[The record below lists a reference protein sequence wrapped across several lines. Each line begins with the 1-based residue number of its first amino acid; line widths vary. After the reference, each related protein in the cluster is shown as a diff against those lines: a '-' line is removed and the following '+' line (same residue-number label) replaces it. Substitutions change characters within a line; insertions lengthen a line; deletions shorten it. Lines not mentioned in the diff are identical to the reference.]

1 VTSTLRA
8 HRRVVPSARVATP
21 SISAS
26 NPAAFCRSP
35 ATASLLA
42 VALAVAAIGGGNAQA
57 QPRPLAPPPSTSLQA
72 PAGATAAP
80 GAPLAAATSA
90 NTPRGAPQSLAAAGA
105 PAATPPAGAVRELNL
120 TQLGIDY
127 AVQLRGISG
136 TVGIPFN
143 VRADELVTAASF
155 KLNYA
160 YSPSLIP
167 ELSHLKVTVNDVL
180 VATLAVNRADA
191 GKPQTADIPID
202 RRLITEF
209 NRINVELIGHY
220 TRECE
225 DPAHTSLWA
234 RIDATSTL
242 KLTVAPLKLTNDLAS
257 LPQPFFD
264 RRDVRRARIPFVFGA
279 PAAGPVLE
287 AAGVVSSWFGSLADY
302 RGATFPVSNGDLP
315 TGHAVVFVTPES
327 SIPGL
332 TLPAIQGP
340 ALAVVDNPQ
349 DVNGKLLLVMG
360 RTPADLRTAAA
371 ALALNSKALSGA
383 MASVTAFQE
392 PPVRKPYDA
401 PRWIPSDRALQLG
414 ELTTAADLSVTGY
427 NPDVVR
433 VNLQL
438 PPDLFTWRSRGI
450 PLDLQYRYTPRVRP
464 DQSTLNVNV
473 NDNFIGG
480 LPLRS
485 ANPAGDR
492 WWNPLAVK
500 LMPDGTM
507 AESKEVILPPL
518 ALGPRSQLRL
528 HYYFEPVGGRCV
540 PQLDNVRGSIDPTS
554 KIDVS
559 GFPHF
564 IAMPELAA
572 YANGGF
578 PFSRMADLSDTA
590 VILPEQPDNSDT
602 ETYLGLLGQIGRSTG
617 YPALRVKVGRSSEAA
632 QWADKDLLVIGNLQS
647 QPLFTQWAD
656 KMPLKRNG
664 NAPEL
669 KLNSWIDNAI
679 DFVIGARTRE
689 DLPGT
694 MQIAVS
700 EDGRD
705 AVLAG
710 FESPLRSGRS
720 VIAAITNASSKE
732 ALLNALMTPDLLKSV
747 QGSMTIVRD
756 TQVNSV
762 LGGDT
767 YYVGRLPP
775 FAWVQWNLSRSPLML
790 GALVLVLALLG
801 AAVSYAGLQLRARR
815 RLSVNKAK

>member
-1 VTSTLRA
+1 MLAIALAAVSLADGTSAQTRPA
-8 HRRVVPSARVATP
+8 VVPP
-21 SISAS
+21 PLL
-26 NPAAFCRSP
+26 PAAP
-35 ATASLLA
+35 ATA
-42 VALAVAAIGGGNAQA
+42 
-57 QPRPLAPPPSTSLQA
+57 
-72 PAGATAAP
+72 ATAA
-80 GAPLAAATSA
+80 SA
-90 NTPRGAPQSLAAAGA
+90 NT
-105 PAATPPAGAVRELNL
+105 TPVAGAVRELNL

-127 AVQLRGISG
+127 AIQLRGISG

-155 KLNYA
+155 RLNYA

-180 VATLAVNRADA
+180 VATLPVSHAEA

-234 RIDATSTL
+234 RVDASSTL
-242 KLTVAPLKLTNDLAS
+242 KLTVSPLKLTNDLAA

-264 RRDVRRARIPFVFGA
+264 RRDVRRARIPFVFGGADTA
-279 PAAGPVLE
+279 PMLE
-287 AAGVVSSWFGSLADY
+287 AAGVLSSWFGALADY
-302 RGATFPVSNGDLP
+302 RGATFPVSHGELP
-315 TGHAVVFVTPES
+315 AGHAVVFVTPES
-327 SIPGL
+327 AIAGL
-332 TLPAIQGP
+332 TLPSIQGP
-340 ALAVVDNPQ
+340 GLAVVDNPQ
-349 DVNGKLLLVMG
+349 DASGKLLLVMG
-360 RTPADLRTAAA
+360 RNPADLRTAAA
-371 ALALNSKALSGA
+371 ALALNSKAFAGA
-383 MASVTAFQE
+383 QAAVTAFQE

-401 PRWIPSDRALQLG
+401 PRWVPSDRALQLG
-414 ELTTAADLSVTGY
+414 ELATAADLSVTGY

-464 DQSTLNVNV
+464 DQSTLNINV
-473 NDNFIGG
+473 NDNFVGG

-500 LMPDGTM
+500 LMPDGTL
-507 AESKEVILPPL
+507 AEHKEVILPPL
-518 ALGPRSQLRL
+518 AMGPRSQLRL

-590 VILPEQPDNSDT
+590 VILPDQPNDADT

-617 YPALRVKVGRSSEAA
+617 YPALRVKVGRSAEAG

-647 QPLFTQWAD
+647 QSLFTQWAD

-669 KLNSWIDNAI
+669 KLRSWIDNAI
-679 DFVIGARTRE
+679 DLVIGARTRE
-689 DLPGT
+689 DLPGS

-700 EDGRD
+700 DDGRD

-720 VIAAITNASSKE
+720 VIAAITNADSKE
-732 ALLNALMTPDLLKSV
+732 ALLNALMTPDLLKRV

-775 FAWVQWNLSRSPLML
+775 LTWLQWHLSRSPLGL
-790 GALVLVLALLG
+790 AALVIVLALLG
-801 AAVSYAGLQLRARR
+801 AAVSYAGLQIRARR

>member
-1 VTSTLRA
+1 MTTHVTPHQRA
-8 HRRVVPSARVATP
+8 HRRAEHPVSA
-21 SISAS
+21 AS
-26 NPAAFCRSP
+26 SSFVSR
-35 ATASLLA
+35 A
-42 VALAVAAIGGGNAQA
+42 VALAVAL
-57 QPRPLAPPPSTSLQA
+57 LATGTAFGQTRTAEPQA
-72 PAGATAAP
+72 PAAVPAVPVAAAAP
-80 GAPLAAATSA
+80 QAVAAA
-90 NTPRGAPQSLAAAGA
+90 APTG
-105 PAATPPAGAVRELNL
+105 GAVREFNL

-155 KLNYA
+155 RLNYA

-180 VATLAVNRADA
+180 VATLPVPTA
-191 GKPQTADIPID
+191 GAGRPQTADIPID

-234 RIDATSTL
+234 RVDASSTL
-242 KLTVAPLKLTNDLAS
+242 KLTVAPLKLVNDLAA

-264 RRDVRRARIPFVFGA
+264 RRDVRRARIPFVFGT
-279 PAAGPVLE
+279 AASGPVLE
-287 AAGVVSSWFGSLADY
+287 AAGVVSSWFGALADY
-302 RGATFPVSNGDLP
+302 RGATFPVSGADLP
-315 TGHAVVFVTPES
+315 TGHAVVFVTPDS

-332 TLPAIQGP
+332 TLPAIRGP
-340 ALAVVDNPQ
+340 GIAIVDNPR
-349 DVNGKLLLVMG
+349 DPNGKLLLVMG
-360 RTPADLRTAAA
+360 STPADLRTAAA
-371 ALALNSKALSGA
+371 ALALNAKAFAGA
-383 MASVTAFQE
+383 TASITAFQE
-392 PPVRKPYDA
+392 PPTRKPYDA
-401 PRWIPSDRALQLG
+401 PRWVPSDRPLQLG
-414 ELTTAADLSVTGY
+414 ELATAADLSVTGY

-473 NDNFIGG
+473 NENFVGG

-500 LMPDGTM
+500 LMPDGTL
-507 AESKEVILPPL
+507 AERKEVILPPL
-518 ALGPRSQLRL
+518 AMGPRSQLRL

-540 PQLDNVRGSIDPTS
+540 PQLDNVRGAIDPTS

-590 VILPEQPDNSDT
+590 VILPDQPSSSDT
-602 ETYLGLLGQIGRSTG
+602 EMFLGLLGQIGRSTG
-617 YPALRVKVGRSSEAA
+617 YPALRVKVGRSAEAQ
-632 QWADKDLLVIGNLQS
+632 QWADKDLLVIGNLQN

-656 KMPLKRNG
+656 RMPLKRNG
-664 NAPEL
+664 NAPEF
-669 KLNSWIDNAI
+669 KLTSWIDSAI

-689 DLPGT
+689 DLPGS
-694 MQIAVS
+694 MQISVS
-700 EDGRD
+700 ADGRD
-705 AVLAG
+705 GVLAG

-720 VIAAITNASSKE
+720 VVAAITNGDSKD

-762 LGGDT
+762 LGQDT

-775 FAWVQWNLSRSPLML
+775 IAWVQWNLSRSPLML
-790 GALVLVLALLG
+790 AGLVIVLALLG

-815 RLSVNKAK
+815 RLSVKAKGK

>member
-1 VTSTLRA
+1 VTTTLRT
-8 HRRVVPSARVATP
+8 HRRVVPPARVASP
-21 SISAS
+21 SLL
-26 NPAAFCRSP
+26 PCAATG
-35 ATASLLA
+35 AVMLA
-42 VALAVAAIGGGNAQA
+42 VAMAAMSAGSASA
-57 QPRPLAPPPSTSLQA
+57 QPRPLAPPPSTSAQPAVGPVAA
-72 PAGATAAP
+72 PAAAP
-80 GAPLAAATSA
+80 ATPAVPTAPMIALTPAAAAAAS
-90 NTPRGAPQSLAAAGA
+90 AAAGGA
-105 PAATPPAGAVRELNL
+105 GGAVRELNL

-180 VATLAVNRADA
+180 VATLPVNRAEA
-191 GKPQTADIPID
+191 GRPQTADIPID

-234 RIDATSTL
+234 RIDASSSL
-242 KLTVAPLKLTNDLAS
+242 KLTVAPLKLANDLAA

-279 PAAGPVLE
+279 AASGPVLE
-287 AAGVVSSWFGSLADY
+287 AAGVVSSWFGAMADY
-302 RGATFPVSNGDLP
+302 RGATFPVSSGDLP
-315 TGHAVVFVTPES
+315 SGHAVVFVTPES
-327 SIPGL
+327 VVPGL

-340 ALAVVDNPQ
+340 ALAVVDNPR
-349 DVNGKLLLVMG
+349 DPTGKLLLVMG
-360 RTPADLRTAAA
+360 RTPADLRTAAG
-371 ALALNSKALSGA
+371 ALALNSKAFSGA
-383 MASVTAFQE
+383 SAAVTAFQE
-392 PPVRKPYDA
+392 PPARKPYDA
-401 PRWIPSDRALQLG
+401 PRWVPSDRALQLG
-414 ELTTAADLSVTGY
+414 ELTSAADLSVTGY

-473 NDNFIGG
+473 NDNFVGG

-485 ANPAGDR
+485 ANPAGDK

-500 LMPDGTM
+500 LMPDGTL
-507 AESKEVILPPL
+507 AEHKEVILPPL
-518 ALGPRSQLRL
+518 AMGPRSQLRL

-559 GFPHF
+559 GFPHY

-590 VILPEQPDNSDT
+590 VILPEQPSNADT
-602 ETYLGLLGQIGRSTG
+602 ETFLGLLGQIGRSTG
-617 YPALRVKVGRSSEAA
+617 YPALRVKVGRSGEAT
-632 QWADKDLLVIGNLQS
+632 QFADKDLLVIGNLQS

-679 DFVIGARTRE
+679 DFVIGARTRQ
-689 DLPGT
+689 DLPGS

-700 EDGRD
+700 DDGRD

-720 VIAAITNASSKE
+720 VVAAITNPDTKD

-775 FAWVQWNLSRSPLML
+775 IAWVQWNLSRSPLML
-790 GALVLVLALLG
+790 AGLVIVLALLG

-815 RLSVNKAK
+815 RLSVKAKGK

>member
-1 VTSTLRA
+1 MLAIALAAVSLADGTSAQTRPA
-8 HRRVVPSARVATP
+8 VVPP
-21 SISAS
+21 PLL
-26 NPAAFCRSP
+26 PAAP
-35 ATASLLA
+35 ATA
-42 VALAVAAIGGGNAQA
+42 AAA
-57 QPRPLAPPPSTSLQA
+57 
-72 PAGATAAP
+72 ATAA
-80 GAPLAAATSA
+80 SA
-90 NTPRGAPQSLAAAGA
+90 NT
-105 PAATPPAGAVRELNL
+105 TPVAGAVRELNL

-127 AVQLRGISG
+127 AIQLRGISG

-155 KLNYA
+155 RLNYA

-180 VATLAVNRADA
+180 VATLPVSHAEA

-234 RIDATSTL
+234 RVDASSTL
-242 KLTVAPLKLTNDLAS
+242 KLTVSPLKLTNDLAA

-264 RRDVRRARIPFVFGA
+264 RRDVRRARIPFVFGGADTA
-279 PAAGPVLE
+279 PMLE
-287 AAGVVSSWFGSLADY
+287 AAGVLSSWFGALADY
-302 RGATFPVSNGDLP
+302 RGATFPVSHGELP
-315 TGHAVVFVTPES
+315 AGHAVVFVTPES
-327 SIPGL
+327 AIAGL
-332 TLPAIQGP
+332 TLPSIQGP
-340 ALAVVDNPQ
+340 GLAVVDNPQ
-349 DVNGKLLLVMG
+349 DASGKLLLVMG
-360 RTPADLRTAAA
+360 RNPADLRTAAA
-371 ALALNSKALSGA
+371 ALALNSKAFAGA
-383 MASVTAFQE
+383 QAAVTAFQE

-401 PRWIPSDRALQLG
+401 PRWVPSDRALQLG
-414 ELTTAADLSVTGY
+414 ELATAADLSVTGY

-464 DQSTLNVNV
+464 DQSTLNINV
-473 NDNFIGG
+473 NDNFVGG

-500 LMPDGTM
+500 LMPDGTL
-507 AESKEVILPPL
+507 AEHKEVILPPL
-518 ALGPRSQLRL
+518 AMGPRSQLRL

-590 VILPEQPDNSDT
+590 VILPDQPNDADT

-617 YPALRVKVGRSSEAA
+617 YPALRVKVGRSAEAG

-647 QPLFTQWAD
+647 QSLFTQWAD

-669 KLNSWIDNAI
+669 KLRSWIDNAI
-679 DFVIGARTRE
+679 DLVIGARTRE
-689 DLPGT
+689 DLPGS

-700 EDGRD
+700 DDGRD

-720 VIAAITNASSKE
+720 VIAAIINADSKE
-732 ALLNALMTPDLLKSV
+732 ALLNALMTPDLLKRV

-775 FAWVQWNLSRSPLML
+775 LTWLQWHLSRSPLGL
-790 GALVLVLALLG
+790 AALVIVLALLG
-801 AAVSYAGLQLRARR
+801 AAVSYAGLQIRARR

>member
-1 VTSTLRA
+1 MTPPRFA
-8 HRRVVPSARVATP
+8 HRRVVPCAMLAITL
-21 SISAS
+21 
-26 NPAAFCRSP
+26 AAV
-35 ATASLLA
+35 SLA
-42 VALAVAAIGGGNAQA
+42 DGTSA
-57 QPRPLAPPPSTSLQA
+57 QPRPAVVPPPVLPAA
-72 PAGATAAP
+72 PATAAT
-80 GAPLAAATSA
+80 AASA
-90 NTPRGAPQSLAAAGA
+90 NT
-105 PAATPPAGAVRELNL
+105 TPIAGAVRELNL

-127 AVQLRGISG
+127 AIQLRGISG

-155 KLNYA
+155 RLNYA

-180 VATLAVNRADA
+180 VATLPVSHAEA

-234 RIDATSTL
+234 RVDASSTL
-242 KLTVAPLKLTNDLAS
+242 KLTVSPLKLTNDLAA

-264 RRDVRRARIPFVFGA
+264 RRDVRRARIPFVFGGTDTA
-279 PAAGPVLE
+279 PMLE
-287 AAGVVSSWFGSLADY
+287 AAGVLSSWFGALADY
-302 RGATFPVSNGDLP
+302 RGATFPVSHGELP
-315 TGHAVVFVTPES
+315 AGHAVVFVTPES
-327 SIPGL
+327 TIPGL
-332 TLPAIQGP
+332 TLPSIQGP
-340 ALAVVDNPQ
+340 GLAVVDNPQ
-349 DVNGKLLLVMG
+349 DASGKLLLVMG
-360 RTPADLRTAAA
+360 RTPADVRTAAA
-371 ALALNSKALSGA
+371 ALALNSKAFAGA
-383 MASVTAFQE
+383 QAGVTAFQE
-392 PPVRKPYDA
+392 PPLRKPYDA
-401 PRWIPSDRALQLG
+401 PRWVPSDRALQLG
-414 ELTTAADLSVTGY
+414 ELATAADLSVTGY

-464 DQSTLNVNV
+464 DQSTLNINV
-473 NDNFIGG
+473 NDNFVGG

-500 LMPDGTM
+500 LMPDGTL
-507 AESKEVILPPL
+507 AERKEVILPPL
-518 ALGPRSQLRL
+518 AMGPRSQLRL

-559 GFPHF
+559 GFAHF

-590 VILPEQPDNSDT
+590 VILPDQPNDADT

-617 YPALRVKVGRSSEAA
+617 YPALRVKVGRSAEAG

-679 DFVIGARTRE
+679 DLVIGARTRE
-689 DLPGT
+689 DLPGS

-700 EDGRD
+700 DDGRD

-720 VIAAITNASSKE
+720 VIAAITNPDSKE
-732 ALLNALMTPDLLKSV
+732 ALLNALMTPDLLKRV

-775 FAWVQWNLSRSPLML
+775 LTWLQWHLSRSPLGL
-790 GALVLVLALLG
+790 AALVILLALLG
-801 AAVSYAGLQLRARR
+801 AAVSYAGLQIRARR

>member
-1 VTSTLRA
+1 MTTTLRT
-8 HRRVVPSARVATP
+8 HRRVVPSARVALP
-21 SISAS
+21 SPSLSQI
-26 NPAAFCRSP
+26 N
-35 ATASLLA
+35 ATLLT
-42 VALAVAAIGGGNAQA
+42 VALAAAFTAFAVSPLGAQA
-57 QPRPLAPPPSTSLQA
+57 QPRPLGPPPSTSQQGPGGAAAAA
-72 PAGATAAP
+72 PAQAAP
-80 GAPLAAATSA
+80 AVPVVHTSA
-90 NTPRGAPQSLAAAGA
+90 FAGAGA
-105 PAATPPAGAVRELNL
+105 PAATPVAGTVRELNL

-225 DPAHTSLWA
+225 DPSHTSLWA

-242 KLTVAPLKLTNDLAS
+242 KLTVAPLKLTNDLAA

-287 AAGVVSSWFGSLADY
+287 AAGVVSSWFGGLADY
-302 RGATFPVSNGDLP
+302 RGATFPVSNGELP

-327 SIPGL
+327 NIPGL

-371 ALALNSKALSGA
+371 ALALNSKAFSGA
-383 MASVTAFQE
+383 QAAVTAFQE
-392 PPVRKPYDA
+392 PPARKPYDA
-401 PRWIPSDRALQLG
+401 PRWVPSDRALQLG
-414 ELTTAADLSVTGY
+414 ELAAAPDLSVTGY

-433 VNLQL
+433 INLQL

-507 AESKEVILPPL
+507 SERKEVILPPL
-518 ALGPRSQLRL
+518 AMGPRSQLRM

-602 ETYLGLLGQIGRSTG
+602 ETYLGLLGQIGRATG

-669 KLNSWIDNAI
+669 KLNSWIDNAV
-679 DFVIGARTRE
+679 DFVIGARTRQ
-689 DLPGT
+689 DLPGA

-700 EDGRD
+700 DDGRD

-720 VIAAITNASSKE
+720 VIAAVTNAGSRES
-732 ALLNALMTPDLLKSV
+732 LLNALMTPDLLKSV

-790 GALVLVLALLG
+790 GALVIVLALLG

>member
-1 VTSTLRA
+1 MTPPRFA
-8 HRRVVPSARVATP
+8 HRRVVPCAMLAIALAAVSLADGTSAQTRPAVVP
-21 SISAS
+21 PPLL
-26 NPAAFCRSP
+26 PAAP
-35 ATASLLA
+35 ATA
-42 VALAVAAIGGGNAQA
+42 
-57 QPRPLAPPPSTSLQA
+57 
-72 PAGATAAP
+72 ATAAT
-80 GAPLAAATSA
+80 AASA
-90 NTPRGAPQSLAAAGA
+90 NT
-105 PAATPPAGAVRELNL
+105 TPVAGAVRELNL

-127 AVQLRGISG
+127 AIQLRGISG

-155 KLNYA
+155 RLNYA

-180 VATLAVNRADA
+180 VATLPVSHAEA

-234 RIDATSTL
+234 RVDASSTL
-242 KLTVAPLKLTNDLAS
+242 KLTVSPLKLTNDLAA

-264 RRDVRRARIPFVFGA
+264 RRDVRRARIPFVFGGADTA
-279 PAAGPVLE
+279 PMLE
-287 AAGVVSSWFGSLADY
+287 AAGVLSSWFGALADY
-302 RGATFPVSNGDLP
+302 RGATFPVSHGELP
-315 TGHAVVFVTPES
+315 AGHAVVFVTPES
-327 SIPGL
+327 AIAGL
-332 TLPAIQGP
+332 TLPSIQGP
-340 ALAVVDNPQ
+340 GLAVVDNPQ
-349 DVNGKLLLVMG
+349 DASGKLLLVMG
-360 RTPADLRTAAA
+360 RNPADLRTAAA
-371 ALALNSKALSGA
+371 ALALNSKAFAGA
-383 MASVTAFQE
+383 QAAVTAFQE

-401 PRWIPSDRALQLG
+401 PRWVPSDRALQLG
-414 ELTTAADLSVTGY
+414 ELATAADLSVTGY

-464 DQSTLNVNV
+464 DQSTLNINV
-473 NDNFIGG
+473 NDNFVGG

-500 LMPDGTM
+500 LMPDGTL
-507 AESKEVILPPL
+507 AEHKEVILPPL
-518 ALGPRSQLRL
+518 AMGPRSQLRL

-590 VILPEQPDNSDT
+590 VILPDQPNDADT

-617 YPALRVKVGRSSEAA
+617 YPALRVKVGRSAEAG

-647 QPLFTQWAD
+647 QSLFTQWAD

-669 KLNSWIDNAI
+669 KLRSWIDNAI
-679 DFVIGARTRE
+679 DLVIGARTRE
-689 DLPGT
+689 DLPGS

-700 EDGRD
+700 DDGRD

-720 VIAAITNASSKE
+720 VIAAITNADSKE
-732 ALLNALMTPDLLKSV
+732 ALLNALMTPDLLKRV

-775 FAWVQWNLSRSPLML
+775 LTWLQWHLSRSPLGL
-790 GALVLVLALLG
+790 AALVIVLALLG
-801 AAVSYAGLQLRARR
+801 AAVSYAGLQIRARR

>member
-1 VTSTLRA
+1 MTTTQRA
-8 HRRVVPSARVATP
+8 HRRAVTPARVASRSLSHSPAGATLLTV
-21 SISAS
+21 ALFGAF
-26 NPAAFCRSP
+26 AAFAGSAR
-35 ATASLLA
+35 
-42 VALAVAAIGGGNAQA
+42 A
-57 QPRPLAPPPSTSLQA
+57 QPRPLAPPPSTSAQA
-72 PAGATAAP
+72 PAGAAVAPAAP
-80 GAPLAAATSA
+80 VTPAAPTASASRAAAPVVT
-90 NTPRGAPQSLAAAGA
+90 AGA
-105 PAATPPAGAVRELNL
+105 PAASPAAGAVREFNL

-242 KLTVAPLKLTNDLAS
+242 KLTVAPLKLTNDLAT

-287 AAGVVSSWFGSLADY
+287 AAGVLSSWFGSLADY
-302 RGATFPVSNGDLP
+302 RGATFPVSSGELP
-315 TGHAVVFVTPES
+315 NGHAVVFVTPES
-327 SIPGL
+327 NIPGL

-349 DVNGKLLLVMG
+349 DVSGKLLLVMG
-360 RTPADLRTAAA
+360 RNPADLRTAAA
-371 ALALNSKALSGA
+371 ALALNSKAFAGA
-383 MASVTAFQE
+383 QAAVTAFQE
-392 PPVRKPYDA
+392 PPARKPYDA

-500 LMPDGTM
+500 LMPDGTL
-507 AESKEVILPPL
+507 AEHKEIILPPL
-518 ALGPRSQLRL
+518 AMGARSQLRL

-590 VILPEQPDNSDT
+590 VILPDQPDNNDT

-617 YPALRVKVGRSSEAA
+617 YPALRVKVGRSGDAA

-664 NAPEL
+664 NSPEL
-669 KLNSWIDNAI
+669 KLNSWIDNAV

-689 DLPGT
+689 DLPGA

-700 EDGRD
+700 DDGRD

-720 VIAAITNASSKE
+720 VIAAITTAGSKE

-747 QGSMTIVRD
+747 QGSMAIVRD

-775 FAWVQWNLSRSPLML
+775 IAWVQWNLSRSPLLL
-790 GALVLVLALLG
+790 GALVIVLALLG

-815 RLSVNKAK
+815 RLSVNKPK

>member
-1 VTSTLRA
+1 MTTTQRA
-8 HRRVVPSARVATP
+8 HRRAVTPARVASRSLSQSPAGATLLTV
-21 SISAS
+21 ALLGAFGAF
-26 NPAAFCRSP
+26 AAFSGSAR
-35 ATASLLA
+35 
-42 VALAVAAIGGGNAQA
+42 A
-57 QPRPLAPPPSTSLQA
+57 QPRPLAPPPSTSAQA
-72 PAGATAAP
+72 PAAAAAAPATPTAATAASR
-80 GAPLAAATSA
+80 ASAASPPPATV
-90 NTPRGAPQSLAAAGA
+90 AAGA
-105 PAATPPAGAVRELNL
+105 PAASPAAGAVREFNL

-242 KLTVAPLKLTNDLAS
+242 KLTVAPLKLTNDLAT

-287 AAGVVSSWFGSLADY
+287 AAGVLSSWFGSLADY
-302 RGATFPVSNGDLP
+302 RGATFPVSNGELP
-315 TGHAVVFVTPES
+315 NGHAVVFVTPES
-327 SIPGL
+327 NIPGL

-349 DVNGKLLLVMG
+349 DVSGKLLLVMG
-360 RTPADLRTAAA
+360 RNPADLRTAAA
-371 ALALNSKALSGA
+371 ALALNSKAFAGA
-383 MASVTAFQE
+383 QAAVTAFQE
-392 PPVRKPYDA
+392 PPARKPYDA

-500 LMPDGTM
+500 LMPDGTL
-507 AESKEVILPPL
+507 AEHKEIILPPL
-518 ALGPRSQLRL
+518 AMGARSQLRL

-590 VILPEQPDNSDT
+590 VILPDQPDNNDT

-617 YPALRVKVGRSSEAA
+617 YPALRVKVGRSGEAA

-664 NAPEL
+664 NSPEL
-669 KLNSWIDNAI
+669 KLNSWIDNAV

-689 DLPGT
+689 DLPGA

-700 EDGRD
+700 DDGRD

-720 VIAAITNASSKE
+720 VIAAITTASSKE

-775 FAWVQWNLSRSPLML
+775 IAWVQWNLSRSPLML
-790 GALVLVLALLG
+790 GALVIVLALLG

>member
-1 VTSTLRA
+1 VTNNLRA
-8 HRRVVPSARVATP
+8 HRRIAPLVRVASP
-21 SISAS
+21 SLLPCLSAS
-26 NPAAFCRSP
+26 AVMF
-35 ATASLLA
+35 A
-42 VALAVAAIGGGNAQA
+42 VALAAGGASA
-57 QPRPLAPPPSTSLQA
+57 QPRPLAPPPSTSAQPAVGPTVA
-72 PAGATAAP
+72 PAVIAAP
-80 GAPLAAATSA
+80 AVPTTPMFATTPAAAAAAAAS
-90 NTPRGAPQSLAAAGA
+90 AAAGGGGGS
-105 PAATPPAGAVRELNL
+105 ATAVVRELNL

-180 VATLAVNRADA
+180 VATLPVNRAEA
-191 GKPQTADIPID
+191 GRPQTADIPID

-234 RIDATSTL
+234 RIDATSSL
-242 KLTVAPLKLTNDLAS
+242 KLTVAPLKLTNDLAA

-279 PAAGPVLE
+279 AAAGPVLE
-287 AAGVVSSWFGSLADY
+287 AAGVVSSWFGAMADY

-340 ALAVVDNPQ
+340 GLAIVDNPR
-349 DVNGKLLLVMG
+349 DPTGKLLLVMG
-360 RTPADLRTAAA
+360 RTPADLRTAAG
-371 ALALNSKALSGA
+371 ALALNSKAFAGA
-383 MASVTAFQE
+383 TAAVTAFQE

-401 PRWIPSDRALQLG
+401 PRWVPSDRALQLG
-414 ELTTAADLSVTGY
+414 ELTSAADLSVTGY

-464 DQSTLNVNV
+464 DQSTLNINV
-473 NDNFIGG
+473 NDNFVGG

-500 LMPDGTM
+500 LMPDGTL
-507 AESKEVILPPL
+507 AEHKEVILPPL
-518 ALGPRSQLRL
+518 AMGPRSQLRL

-554 KIDVS
+554 RIDVS

-590 VILPEQPDNSDT
+590 VILPDQPNNADT

-617 YPALRVKVGRSSEAA
+617 YPALRVKVGRSAEAT
-632 QWADKDLLVIGNLQS
+632 QFADKDLLVIGNLQS

-664 NAPEL
+664 TAPEL

-689 DLPGT
+689 DLPGS

-700 EDGRD
+700 ADGRD

-710 FESPLRSGRS
+710 FESPLQSGRS
-720 VIAAITNASSKE
+720 VVAAITNPDTKD

-775 FAWVQWNLSRSPLML
+775 IAWVQWNLSRSPLML
-790 GALVLVLALLG
+790 AALVIVLALLG

-815 RLSVNKAK
+815 RLAVKAKAK

>member
-1 VTSTLRA
+1 MTPPRFA
-8 HRRVVPSARVATP
+8 HRRVVPCAMLAIALAAVSLADGTSAQTRPAVVP
-21 SISAS
+21 PPLL
-26 NPAAFCRSP
+26 PAAP
-35 ATASLLA
+35 ATA
-42 VALAVAAIGGGNAQA
+42 AAA
-57 QPRPLAPPPSTSLQA
+57 
-72 PAGATAAP
+72 ATAA
-80 GAPLAAATSA
+80 SA
-90 NTPRGAPQSLAAAGA
+90 NT
-105 PAATPPAGAVRELNL
+105 TPVAGAVRELNL

-127 AVQLRGISG
+127 AIQLRGISG

-155 KLNYA
+155 RLNYA

-180 VATLAVNRADA
+180 VATLPVSHAEA

-234 RIDATSTL
+234 RVDASSTL
-242 KLTVAPLKLTNDLAS
+242 KLTVSPLKLTNDLAA

-264 RRDVRRARIPFVFGA
+264 RRDVRRARIPFVFGGADTA
-279 PAAGPVLE
+279 PMLV
-287 AAGVVSSWFGSLADY
+287 AAGVLSSWFGALADY
-302 RGATFPVSNGDLP
+302 RGATFPVSHGELP
-315 TGHAVVFVTPES
+315 AGHAVVFVTPES
-327 SIPGL
+327 AIAGL
-332 TLPAIQGP
+332 TLPSIQGP
-340 ALAVVDNPQ
+340 GLAVVDNPQ
-349 DVNGKLLLVMG
+349 DASGKLLLVMG
-360 RTPADLRTAAA
+360 RNPADLRTAAA
-371 ALALNSKALSGA
+371 ALALNSKAFAGA
-383 MASVTAFQE
+383 QAAVTAFQE

-401 PRWIPSDRALQLG
+401 PRWVPSDRALQLG
-414 ELTTAADLSVTGY
+414 ELATAADLSVTGY

-464 DQSTLNVNV
+464 DQSTLNINV
-473 NDNFIGG
+473 NDNFVGG

-500 LMPDGTM
+500 LMPDGTL
-507 AESKEVILPPL
+507 AEHKEVILPPL
-518 ALGPRSQLRL
+518 AMGPRSQLRL

-590 VILPEQPDNSDT
+590 VILPDQPNDADT

-617 YPALRVKVGRSSEAA
+617 YPALRVKVGRSAEAG

-647 QPLFTQWAD
+647 QSLFTQWAD

-669 KLNSWIDNAI
+669 KLRSWIDNAI
-679 DFVIGARTRE
+679 DLVIGARTRE
-689 DLPGT
+689 DLPGS

-700 EDGRD
+700 DDGRD

-720 VIAAITNASSKE
+720 VIAAITNADSKE
-732 ALLNALMTPDLLKSV
+732 ALLNALMTPDLLKRV

-775 FAWVQWNLSRSPLML
+775 LTWLQWHLSRSPLGL
-790 GALVLVLALLG
+790 AALVILLALLG
-801 AAVSYAGLQLRARR
+801 AAVSYAGLQIRARR

>member
-1 VTSTLRA
+1 MTITLRA
-8 HRRVVPSARVATP
+8 HRRVVPSAM
-21 SISAS
+21 
-26 NPAAFCRSP
+26 
-35 ATASLLA
+35 LA
-42 VALAVAAIGGGNAQA
+42 IALAAVSVTGGTSA
-57 QPRPLAPPPSTSLQA
+57 QPRPPASPGLPA
-72 PAGATAAP
+72 PAPLPATPAAAATAA
-80 GAPLAAATSA
+80 TS
-90 NTPRGAPQSLAAAGA
+90 TI
-105 PAATPPAGAVRELNL
+105 PAATPVAAVRELNL

-180 VATLAVNRADA
+180 VATLPVNRADA

-242 KLTVAPLKLTNDLAS
+242 KLTVSPLKLANDLAG

-264 RRDVRRARIPFVFGA
+264 RRDVRRARIPFVFGGA
-279 PAAGPVLE
+279 DTSPMLE
-287 AAGVVSSWFGSLADY
+287 AAGVLSSWFGALADY
-302 RGATFPVSNGDLP
+302 RGATFPVSHGELP
-315 TGHAVVFVTPES
+315 AGHAVVFVTPES
-327 SIPGL
+327 NIAGL
-332 TLPAIQGP
+332 TLPNIQGP
-340 ALAVVDNPQ
+340 GLAVVDNPQ
-349 DVNGKLLLVMG
+349 DASGKLLLVMG

-371 ALALNSKALSGA
+371 ALALNSKAFAGA
-383 MASVTAFQE
+383 QAAVTAFQE

-401 PRWIPSDRALQLG
+401 PRWVPSDRALQLG
-414 ELTTAADLSVTGY
+414 ELTSASDLSVTGY

-473 NDNFIGG
+473 NDNFVGG

-500 LMPDGTM
+500 LMPDGTL
-507 AESKEVILPPL
+507 AEHKEVILPPL
-518 ALGPRSQLRL
+518 AMGPRSQLRL

-559 GFPHF
+559 GFPHY

-578 PFSRMADLSDTA
+578 PFSRMADLSETA
-590 VILPEQPDNSDT
+590 VILPDQPVDTDT

-617 YPALRVKVGRSSEAA
+617 YPALRVKVGRSAEAA
-632 QWADKDLLVIGNLQS
+632 QWADKDLLVIGNLQN

-689 DLPGT
+689 DLPGS

-700 EDGRD
+700 DDGRD

-710 FESPLRSGRS
+710 FESPLRGGRS
-720 VIAAITNASSKE
+720 VIAAITNPGSKE
-732 ALLNALMTPDLLKSV
+732 ALLNALMTPDLLKRV

-775 FAWVQWNLSRSPLML
+775 LTWLQWNLSRSPLLLAAMVIL
-790 GALVLVLALLG
+790 LALLG
-801 AAVSYAGLQLRARR
+801 AAVSYAGLQIRARR

>member
-1 VTSTLRA
+1 MLAIALAAVSLADGTSAQTRPA
-8 HRRVVPSARVATP
+8 VVPP
-21 SISAS
+21 PLL
-26 NPAAFCRSP
+26 PAAP
-35 ATASLLA
+35 ATA
-42 VALAVAAIGGGNAQA
+42 AAA
-57 QPRPLAPPPSTSLQA
+57 
-72 PAGATAAP
+72 ATAA
-80 GAPLAAATSA
+80 SA
-90 NTPRGAPQSLAAAGA
+90 NT
-105 PAATPPAGAVRELNL
+105 TPFAGAVRELNL

-127 AVQLRGISG
+127 AIQLRGISG

-155 KLNYA
+155 RLNYA

-180 VATLAVNRADA
+180 VATLPVSHAEA

-234 RIDATSTL
+234 RVDASSTL
-242 KLTVAPLKLTNDLAS
+242 KLTVSPLKLTNDLAA

-264 RRDVRRARIPFVFGA
+264 RRDVRRARIPFVFGGA
-279 PAAGPVLE
+279 DTGPMLE
-287 AAGVVSSWFGSLADY
+287 AAGVLSSWFGALADY
-302 RGATFPVSNGDLP
+302 RGATFPVSHGELP
-315 TGHAVVFVTPES
+315 AGHAVVFVTPES
-327 SIPGL
+327 AIAGL
-332 TLPAIQGP
+332 TLPSIQGP
-340 ALAVVDNPQ
+340 GLAVVDNPQ
-349 DVNGKLLLVMG
+349 DASGKLLLVMG
-360 RTPADLRTAAA
+360 RNPADLRTAAA
-371 ALALNSKALSGA
+371 ALALNSKAFAGA
-383 MASVTAFQE
+383 QAAVTAFQE

-401 PRWIPSDRALQLG
+401 PRWVPSDRALQLG
-414 ELTTAADLSVTGY
+414 ELATAADLSVTGY

-464 DQSTLNVNV
+464 DQSTLNINV
-473 NDNFIGG
+473 NDNFVGG

-500 LMPDGTM
+500 LMPDGTL
-507 AESKEVILPPL
+507 AEHKEVILPPL
-518 ALGPRSQLRL
+518 AMGPRSQLRL

-590 VILPEQPDNSDT
+590 VILPDQPNDADT

-617 YPALRVKVGRSSEAA
+617 YPALRVKVGRSAEAG

-647 QPLFTQWAD
+647 QSLFTQWAD

-669 KLNSWIDNAI
+669 KLRSWIDNAI
-679 DFVIGARTRE
+679 DLVIGARTRE
-689 DLPGT
+689 DLPGS

-700 EDGRD
+700 DDGRD

-720 VIAAITNASSKE
+720 VIAAITNADSKE
-732 ALLNALMTPDLLKSV
+732 ALLNALMTPDLLKRV

-775 FAWVQWNLSRSPLML
+775 LTWLQWHLSRSPLGL
-790 GALVLVLALLG
+790 AALVIVLALLG
-801 AAVSYAGLQLRARR
+801 AAVSYAGLQIRARR

>member
-1 VTSTLRA
+1 MTPPRFA
-8 HRRVVPSARVATP
+8 HRRVVPCAMLAIALAAVSLADGTSAQTR
-21 SISAS
+21 
-26 NPAAFCRSP
+26 PAAVPPPLLPAAP
-35 ATASLLA
+35 ATA
-42 VALAVAAIGGGNAQA
+42 
-57 QPRPLAPPPSTSLQA
+57 
-72 PAGATAAP
+72 ATAA
-80 GAPLAAATSA
+80 ATASA
-90 NTPRGAPQSLAAAGA
+90 NT
-105 PAATPPAGAVRELNL
+105 TPVAGAVRELNL

-127 AVQLRGISG
+127 AIQLRGISG

-155 KLNYA
+155 RLNYA

-180 VATLAVNRADA
+180 VATLPVSHAEA

-234 RIDATSTL
+234 RVDASSTL
-242 KLTVAPLKLTNDLAS
+242 KLTVSPLKLTNDLAA

-264 RRDVRRARIPFVFGA
+264 RRDVRRARIPFVFGGADTA
-279 PAAGPVLE
+279 PMLE
-287 AAGVVSSWFGSLADY
+287 AAGVLSSWFGALADY
-302 RGATFPVSNGDLP
+302 RGATFPVSHGELP
-315 TGHAVVFVTPES
+315 AGHAVVFVTPES
-327 SIPGL
+327 AIAGL
-332 TLPAIQGP
+332 TLPSIQGP
-340 ALAVVDNPQ
+340 GLAVVDNPQ
-349 DVNGKLLLVMG
+349 DASGKLLLVMG
-360 RTPADLRTAAA
+360 RNPADLRTAAA
-371 ALALNSKALSGA
+371 ALALNSKAFAGA
-383 MASVTAFQE
+383 QAAVTAFQE

-401 PRWIPSDRALQLG
+401 PRWVPSDRALQLG
-414 ELTTAADLSVTGY
+414 ELATAADLSVTGY

-464 DQSTLNVNV
+464 DQSTLNINV
-473 NDNFIGG
+473 NDNFVGG

-500 LMPDGTM
+500 LMPDGTL
-507 AESKEVILPPL
+507 AEHKEVILPPL
-518 ALGPRSQLRL
+518 AMGPRSQLRL

-590 VILPEQPDNSDT
+590 VILPDQPNDADT

-617 YPALRVKVGRSSEAA
+617 YPALRVKVGRSAEAG

-647 QPLFTQWAD
+647 QSLFTQWAD

-669 KLNSWIDNAI
+669 KLRSWIDNAI
-679 DFVIGARTRE
+679 DLVIGARTRE
-689 DLPGT
+689 DLPGS

-700 EDGRD
+700 DDGRD

-720 VIAAITNASSKE
+720 VIAAITNADSKE
-732 ALLNALMTPDLLKSV
+732 ALLNALMTPDLLKRV

-775 FAWVQWNLSRSPLML
+775 LTWLQWHLSRSPLGL
-790 GALVLVLALLG
+790 AALVIVLALLG
-801 AAVSYAGLQLRARR
+801 AAVSYAGLQIRARR

>member
-1 VTSTLRA
+1 MTPPRFA
-8 HRRVVPSARVATP
+8 HRRVVPCAMLAIALAAVSLADGTSAQTRPAVVP
-21 SISAS
+21 PPLL
-26 NPAAFCRSP
+26 PAAP
-35 ATASLLA
+35 ATA
-42 VALAVAAIGGGNAQA
+42 AAA
-57 QPRPLAPPPSTSLQA
+57 
-72 PAGATAAP
+72 ATAA
-80 GAPLAAATSA
+80 SA
-90 NTPRGAPQSLAAAGA
+90 NT
-105 PAATPPAGAVRELNL
+105 TPVAGAVRELNL

-127 AVQLRGISG
+127 AIQLRGISG

-155 KLNYA
+155 RLNYA

-180 VATLAVNRADA
+180 VATLPVSHAEA

-234 RIDATSTL
+234 RVDASSTL
-242 KLTVAPLKLTNDLAS
+242 KLTVSPLKLTNDLAA

-264 RRDVRRARIPFVFGA
+264 RRDVRRARIPFVFGGADTA
-279 PAAGPVLE
+279 PMLE
-287 AAGVVSSWFGSLADY
+287 AAGVLSSWFGALADY
-302 RGATFPVSNGDLP
+302 RGATFPVSHGELP
-315 TGHAVVFVTPES
+315 AGHAVVFVTPES
-327 SIPGL
+327 AIAGL
-332 TLPAIQGP
+332 TLPSIQGP
-340 ALAVVDNPQ
+340 GLAVVDNPQ
-349 DVNGKLLLVMG
+349 DASGKLLLVMG
-360 RTPADLRTAAA
+360 RNPADLRTAAA
-371 ALALNSKALSGA
+371 ALALNSKAFAGA
-383 MASVTAFQE
+383 QAAVTAFQE

-401 PRWIPSDRALQLG
+401 PRWVPSDRALQLG
-414 ELTTAADLSVTGY
+414 ELATAADLSVTGY

-464 DQSTLNVNV
+464 DQSTLNINV
-473 NDNFIGG
+473 NDNFVGG

-500 LMPDGTM
+500 LMPDGTL
-507 AESKEVILPPL
+507 AEHKEVILPPL
-518 ALGPRSQLRL
+518 AMGPRSQLRL

-590 VILPEQPDNSDT
+590 VILPDQPNDADT

-617 YPALRVKVGRSSEAA
+617 YPALRVKVGRSAEAG

-647 QPLFTQWAD
+647 QSLFTQWAD

-669 KLNSWIDNAI
+669 KLRSWIDNAI
-679 DFVIGARTRE
+679 DLVIGARTRE
-689 DLPGT
+689 DLPGS

-700 EDGRD
+700 DDGRD

-720 VIAAITNASSKE
+720 VIAAIINADSKE
-732 ALLNALMTPDLLKSV
+732 ALLNALMTPDLLKRV

-775 FAWVQWNLSRSPLML
+775 LTWLQWHLSRSPLGL
-790 GALVLVLALLG
+790 AALVIVLALLG
-801 AAVSYAGLQLRARR
+801 AAVSYAGLQIRARR

>member
-1 VTSTLRA
+1 MLAIALAAVSLADGTSAQTRPA
-8 HRRVVPSARVATP
+8 VVPP
-21 SISAS
+21 PLL
-26 NPAAFCRSP
+26 PAAP
-35 ATASLLA
+35 ATA
-42 VALAVAAIGGGNAQA
+42 AAA
-57 QPRPLAPPPSTSLQA
+57 
-72 PAGATAAP
+72 ATAA
-80 GAPLAAATSA
+80 SA
-90 NTPRGAPQSLAAAGA
+90 NT
-105 PAATPPAGAVRELNL
+105 TPVAGAVRELNL

-127 AVQLRGISG
+127 AIQLRGISG

-155 KLNYA
+155 RLNYA

-180 VATLAVNRADA
+180 VATLPVSHAEA

-234 RIDATSTL
+234 RVDASSTL
-242 KLTVAPLKLTNDLAS
+242 KLTVSPLKLTNDLAA

-264 RRDVRRARIPFVFGA
+264 RRDVRRARIPFVFGGADTA
-279 PAAGPVLE
+279 PMLV
-287 AAGVVSSWFGSLADY
+287 AAGVLSSWFGALADY
-302 RGATFPVSNGDLP
+302 RGATFPVSHGELP
-315 TGHAVVFVTPES
+315 AGHAVVFVTPES
-327 SIPGL
+327 AIAGL
-332 TLPAIQGP
+332 TLPSIQGP
-340 ALAVVDNPQ
+340 GLAVVDNPQ
-349 DVNGKLLLVMG
+349 DASGKLLLVMG
-360 RTPADLRTAAA
+360 RNPADLRTAAA
-371 ALALNSKALSGA
+371 ALALNSKAFAGA
-383 MASVTAFQE
+383 QAAVTAFQE

-401 PRWIPSDRALQLG
+401 PRWVPSDRALQLG
-414 ELTTAADLSVTGY
+414 ELATAADLSVTGY

-464 DQSTLNVNV
+464 DQSTLNINV
-473 NDNFIGG
+473 NDNFVGG

-500 LMPDGTM
+500 LMPDGTL
-507 AESKEVILPPL
+507 AEHKEVILPPL
-518 ALGPRSQLRL
+518 AMGPRSQLRL

-590 VILPEQPDNSDT
+590 VILPDQPNDADT

-617 YPALRVKVGRSSEAA
+617 YPALRVKVGRSAEAG

-647 QPLFTQWAD
+647 QSLFTQWAD

-669 KLNSWIDNAI
+669 KLRSWIDNAI
-679 DFVIGARTRE
+679 DLVIGARTRE
-689 DLPGT
+689 DLPGS

-700 EDGRD
+700 DDGRD

-720 VIAAITNASSKE
+720 VIAAITNADSKE
-732 ALLNALMTPDLLKSV
+732 ALLNALMTPDLLKRV

-775 FAWVQWNLSRSPLML
+775 LTWLQWHLSRSPLGL
-790 GALVLVLALLG
+790 AALVILLALLG
-801 AAVSYAGLQLRARR
+801 AAVSYAGLQIRARR

>member
-1 VTSTLRA
+1 MTPPRFA
-8 HRRVVPSARVATP
+8 HRRVVPCAMLAIALAAVSLADGTSAQTRPAVVP
-21 SISAS
+21 PPLL
-26 NPAAFCRSP
+26 PAAP
-35 ATASLLA
+35 ATA
-42 VALAVAAIGGGNAQA
+42 
-57 QPRPLAPPPSTSLQA
+57 
-72 PAGATAAP
+72 ATAA
-80 GAPLAAATSA
+80 SA
-90 NTPRGAPQSLAAAGA
+90 NT
-105 PAATPPAGAVRELNL
+105 TPVAGAVRELNL

-127 AVQLRGISG
+127 AIQLRGISG

-155 KLNYA
+155 RLNYA

-180 VATLAVNRADA
+180 VATLPVSHAEA

-234 RIDATSTL
+234 RVDASSTL
-242 KLTVAPLKLTNDLAS
+242 KLTVSPLKLTNDLAA

-264 RRDVRRARIPFVFGA
+264 RRDVRRARIPFVFGGADTA
-279 PAAGPVLE
+279 PMLE
-287 AAGVVSSWFGSLADY
+287 AAGVLSSWFGALADY
-302 RGATFPVSNGDLP
+302 RGATFPVSHGELP
-315 TGHAVVFVTPES
+315 AGHAVVFVTPES
-327 SIPGL
+327 AIAGL
-332 TLPAIQGP
+332 TLPSIQGP
-340 ALAVVDNPQ
+340 GLAVVDNPQ
-349 DVNGKLLLVMG
+349 DASGKLLLVMG
-360 RTPADLRTAAA
+360 RNPADLRTAAA
-371 ALALNSKALSGA
+371 ALALNSKAFAGA
-383 MASVTAFQE
+383 QAAVTAFQE

-401 PRWIPSDRALQLG
+401 PRWVPSDRALQLG
-414 ELTTAADLSVTGY
+414 ELATAADLSVTGY

-464 DQSTLNVNV
+464 DQSTLNINV
-473 NDNFIGG
+473 NDNFVGG

-500 LMPDGTM
+500 LMPDGTL
-507 AESKEVILPPL
+507 AEHKEVILPPL
-518 ALGPRSQLRL
+518 AMGPRSQLRL

-590 VILPEQPDNSDT
+590 VILPDQPNDADT

-617 YPALRVKVGRSSEAA
+617 YPALRVKVGRSAEAG

-647 QPLFTQWAD
+647 QSLFTQWAD

-669 KLNSWIDNAI
+669 KLRSWIDNAI
-679 DFVIGARTRE
+679 DLVIGARTRE
-689 DLPGT
+689 DLPGS

-700 EDGRD
+700 DDGRD

-720 VIAAITNASSKE
+720 VIAAITNADSKE
-732 ALLNALMTPDLLKSV
+732 ALLNALMTPDLLKRV

-775 FAWVQWNLSRSPLML
+775 LTWLQWHLSRSPLGL
-790 GALVLVLALLG
+790 AALVIVLALLG
-801 AAVSYAGLQLRARR
+801 AAVSYAGLQIRARR

>member
-1 VTSTLRA
+1 MLAIALAAVSLADGTSAQTRPA
-8 HRRVVPSARVATP
+8 VVPP
-21 SISAS
+21 PLL
-26 NPAAFCRSP
+26 PAAP
-35 ATASLLA
+35 ATA
-42 VALAVAAIGGGNAQA
+42 AAA
-57 QPRPLAPPPSTSLQA
+57 
-72 PAGATAAP
+72 ATAA
-80 GAPLAAATSA
+80 SA
-90 NTPRGAPQSLAAAGA
+90 NT
-105 PAATPPAGAVRELNL
+105 TPVAGAVRELNL

-127 AVQLRGISG
+127 AIQLRGISG

-155 KLNYA
+155 RLNYA

-180 VATLAVNRADA
+180 VATLPVSHAEA

-234 RIDATSTL
+234 RVDASSTL
-242 KLTVAPLKLTNDLAS
+242 KLTVSPLKLTNDLAA

-264 RRDVRRARIPFVFGA
+264 RRDVRRARIPFVFGGADTA
-279 PAAGPVLE
+279 PMLE
-287 AAGVVSSWFGSLADY
+287 AAGVLSSWFGALADY
-302 RGATFPVSNGDLP
+302 RGATFPVSHGELP
-315 TGHAVVFVTPES
+315 AGHAVVFVTPES
-327 SIPGL
+327 AIAGL
-332 TLPAIQGP
+332 TLPSIQGP
-340 ALAVVDNPQ
+340 GLAVVDNPQ
-349 DVNGKLLLVMG
+349 DASGKLLLVMG
-360 RTPADLRTAAA
+360 RNPADLRTAAA
-371 ALALNSKALSGA
+371 ALALNSKAFAGA
-383 MASVTAFQE
+383 QAAVTAFQE

-401 PRWIPSDRALQLG
+401 PRWVPSDRALQLG
-414 ELTTAADLSVTGY
+414 ELATAADLSVTGY

-464 DQSTLNVNV
+464 DQSTLNINV
-473 NDNFIGG
+473 NDNFVGG

-500 LMPDGTM
+500 LMPDGTL
-507 AESKEVILPPL
+507 AEHKEVILPPL
-518 ALGPRSQLRL
+518 AMGPRSQLRL

-590 VILPEQPDNSDT
+590 VILPDQPNDADT

-617 YPALRVKVGRSSEAA
+617 YPALRVKVGRSAEAG

-647 QPLFTQWAD
+647 QSLFTQWAD

-669 KLNSWIDNAI
+669 KLRSWIDNAI
-679 DFVIGARTRE
+679 DLVIGARTRE
-689 DLPGT
+689 DLPGS

-700 EDGRD
+700 DDGRD

-720 VIAAITNASSKE
+720 VIAAITNADSKE
-732 ALLNALMTPDLLKSV
+732 ALLNALMTPDLLKRV

-775 FAWVQWNLSRSPLML
+775 LTWLQWHLSRSPLGL
-790 GALVLVLALLG
+790 AALVIVLALLG
-801 AAVSYAGLQLRARR
+801 AAVSYAGLQIRARR

>member
-1 VTSTLRA
+1 MLAIALAAVSLADGTSAQTR
-8 HRRVVPSARVATP
+8 
-21 SISAS
+21 
-26 NPAAFCRSP
+26 PAAVPPPLLPAAP
-35 ATASLLA
+35 ATA
-42 VALAVAAIGGGNAQA
+42 
-57 QPRPLAPPPSTSLQA
+57 
-72 PAGATAAP
+72 ATAA
-80 GAPLAAATSA
+80 ATASA
-90 NTPRGAPQSLAAAGA
+90 NT
-105 PAATPPAGAVRELNL
+105 TPVAGAVRELNL

-127 AVQLRGISG
+127 AIQLRGISG

-155 KLNYA
+155 RLNYA

-180 VATLAVNRADA
+180 VATLPVSHAEA

-234 RIDATSTL
+234 RVDASSTL
-242 KLTVAPLKLTNDLAS
+242 KLTVSPLKLTNDLAA

-264 RRDVRRARIPFVFGA
+264 RRDVRRARIPFVFGGADTA
-279 PAAGPVLE
+279 PMLE
-287 AAGVVSSWFGSLADY
+287 AAGVLSSWFGALADY
-302 RGATFPVSNGDLP
+302 RGATFPVSHGELP
-315 TGHAVVFVTPES
+315 AGHAVVFVTPES
-327 SIPGL
+327 AIAGL
-332 TLPAIQGP
+332 TLPSIQGP
-340 ALAVVDNPQ
+340 GLAVVDNPQ
-349 DVNGKLLLVMG
+349 DASGKLLLVMG
-360 RTPADLRTAAA
+360 RNPADLRTAAA
-371 ALALNSKALSGA
+371 ALALNSKAFAGA
-383 MASVTAFQE
+383 QAAVTAFQE

-401 PRWIPSDRALQLG
+401 PRWVPSDRALQLG
-414 ELTTAADLSVTGY
+414 ELATAADLSVTGY

-464 DQSTLNVNV
+464 DQSTLNINV
-473 NDNFIGG
+473 NDNFVGG

-500 LMPDGTM
+500 LMPDGTL
-507 AESKEVILPPL
+507 AEHKEVILPPL
-518 ALGPRSQLRL
+518 AMGPRSQLRL

-590 VILPEQPDNSDT
+590 VILPDQPNDADT

-617 YPALRVKVGRSSEAA
+617 YPALRVKVGRSAEAG

-647 QPLFTQWAD
+647 QSLFTQWAD

-669 KLNSWIDNAI
+669 KLRSWIDNAI
-679 DFVIGARTRE
+679 DLVIGARTRE
-689 DLPGT
+689 DLPGS

-700 EDGRD
+700 DDGRD

-720 VIAAITNASSKE
+720 VIAAITNADSKE
-732 ALLNALMTPDLLKSV
+732 ALLNALMTPDLLKRV

-775 FAWVQWNLSRSPLML
+775 LTWLQWHLSRSPLGL
-790 GALVLVLALLG
+790 AALVILLALLG
-801 AAVSYAGLQLRARR
+801 AAVSYAGLQIRARR

>member
-1 VTSTLRA
+1 MTTTQRA
-8 HRRVVPSARVATP
+8 HRRVVTPARVASRSLSHSPAGATLLTV
-21 SISAS
+21 ALLGAF
-26 NPAAFCRSP
+26 AAFAGSAR
-35 ATASLLA
+35 
-42 VALAVAAIGGGNAQA
+42 A
-57 QPRPLAPPPSTSLQA
+57 QPRPLAPPPSTSAQA
-72 PAGATAAP
+72 PASAAVAPAAP
-80 GAPLAAATSA
+80 AASATRAPAASPVAT
-90 NTPRGAPQSLAAAGA
+90 GGA
-105 PAATPPAGAVRELNL
+105 PAASPAAGAVREFNL

-180 VATLAVNRADA
+180 VATMAVNRADA

-242 KLTVAPLKLTNDLAS
+242 KLTVAPLKLTNDLAT

-287 AAGVVSSWFGSLADY
+287 AAGLLSSWFGSLADY
-302 RGATFPVSNGDLP
+302 RGATFPVSNGELP
-315 TGHAVVFVTPES
+315 NGHAVVFVTPES
-327 SIPGL
+327 NIPGL

-349 DVNGKLLLVMG
+349 DVSGKLLLVMG
-360 RTPADLRTAAA
+360 RNPADLRTAAA
-371 ALALNSKALSGA
+371 ALALNSKAFAGA
-383 MASVTAFQE
+383 QAAVTAFQE
-392 PPVRKPYDA
+392 PPARKPYDA

-500 LMPDGTM
+500 LMPDGTL
-507 AESKEVILPPL
+507 AEHKEIILPPL
-518 ALGPRSQLRL
+518 AMGARSQLRL

-590 VILPEQPDNSDT
+590 VILPDQPDNNDT

-617 YPALRVKVGRSSEAA
+617 YPALRVKVGRSGEAA

-669 KLNSWIDNAI
+669 KLNSWIDNAV

-689 DLPGT
+689 DLPGA

-700 EDGRD
+700 DDGRD

-720 VIAAITNASSKE
+720 VIAAITTAGSKE

-747 QGSMTIVRD
+747 QGSMAIVRD

-775 FAWVQWNLSRSPLML
+775 IAWVQWNLSRSPLLL
-790 GALVLVLALLG
+790 GALVIVLALLG